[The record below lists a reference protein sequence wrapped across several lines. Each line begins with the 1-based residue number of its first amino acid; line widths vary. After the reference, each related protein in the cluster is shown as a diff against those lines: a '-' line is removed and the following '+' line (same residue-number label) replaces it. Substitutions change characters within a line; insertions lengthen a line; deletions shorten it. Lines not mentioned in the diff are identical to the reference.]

1 MTSLNTNSAAMT
13 ALQSLQM
20 TNKNLETTQTRIS
33 TGLKVSSAQD
43 NAAYWSIATTM
54 KSDNKALSAVTDSLG
69 IGSSLADVAYT
80 GLDATKDVLDEMKKK
95 LVAAKQPGVDRDK
108 IQQELTQLQ
117 GQLTSISD
125 SASFNGDNWLK
136 IDSSAS
142 TDYATSGVTKS
153 IVSSFNRA
161 TDGTVSVSTIDISI
175 ASSDGTATTNNIA
188 LFDTNT
194 VAADKVGLLDKNIA
208 AFAADG
214 TTAVTASDFTIST
227 LDISAL
233 TDSDDDKALLDQF
246 ISAVDTAFSS
256 VTTAASDIGSAKSR
270 IEIQKSFTSSLMDAI
285 DRGVGTLVDADLTEE
300 STRLSALQT
309 QQQLGVQALS
319 IANSSSQS
327 LLSLFR

>member
-136 IDSSAS
+136 IDSSA
-142 TDYATSGVTKS
+142 TDYATTGVTKS

-161 TDGTVSVSTIDISI
+161 SDGTVSVSTIDISI
-175 ASSDGTATTNNIA
+175 ASSNGTAATNKIG
-188 LFDTNT
+188 LFDANT
-194 VAADKVGLLDKNIA
+194 VATAKVGLLDKEITGTDTATTTFTVATLDVSGIA
-208 AFAADG
+208 DTADG
-214 TTAVTASDFTIST
+214 NT
-227 LDISAL
+227 
-233 TDSDDDKALLDQF
+233 LLDDM
-246 ISAVDTAFSS
+246 ISAVDSAFSS